1 MKRTVFIGAIV
12 GTLFLAACTSEGE
25 TPGDGTLDPS
35 APDTTSAPA
44 TTSAPDT
51 TSAPATTSAPD
62 NSTDAGDTE
71 DSDLKWGVVIFLVLL
86 FVGIVW
92 AAGRSGAKKGAAD
105 QAQAQQAAAYQAQ
118 QAAQQA
124 QQAPPVMPEA
134 GTEDPPAPAPPA

>member
-12 GTLFLAACTSEGE
+12 GTMFLAACTSEGE
-25 TPGDGTLDPS
+25 TPGDGTLDP
-35 APDTTSAPA
+35 
-44 TTSAPDT
+44 SAPDT

-118 QAAQQA
+118 QA
-124 QQAPPVMPEA
+124 QQAPPATPEA

>member
-1 MKRTVFIGAIV
+1 MRRMILIGAV
-12 GTLFLAACTSEGE
+12 AATLLLAACSDEATPPEG
-25 TPGDGTLDPS
+25 GTMDPS
-35 APDTTSAPA
+35 GPDTTSAPA

-62 NSTDAGDTE
+62 TTANPADTE
-71 DSDLKWGVVIFLVLL
+71 DSDVKWGVVIFLVLL

-118 QAAQQA
+118 QAARQA
-124 QQAPPVMPEA
+124 QQAPPVTPEA
-134 GTEDPPAPAPPA
+134 GTEDPPAPASPA